1 MEPDTWLAI
10 RQAKARL
17 FDLEELAAFDGSVE
31 SQIVRDLAD
40 KASPND
46 IDSLAHEARNFLE
59 ISLDDQFAW
68 VSVEA
73 ALDHWRDAVQAAGV
87 WVFKRHFRQ
96 IDVAGFCIYDS
107 QRPLVY
113 LNNGQPK
120 VRQIFT
126 LFHELAHL
134 FFEFNHLERSNVG
147 HYMDTLDGRDREVEI
162 ACNRFAGEFLVPTS
176 HFQEFAAPR
185 VAEGLTDDTLDFLAR
200 KYRVSREVALRKCLN
215 QTWVDQKFYDDKVQ
229 EWRDQSFGNPEGS
242 GGGNYYANQG
252 TYLGAKYTAL
262 AFRGYYQGV
271 YDVDQLSEYL
281 GVRATSVPGIE
292 SWLNRRL
299 APT

>member
-10 RQAKARL
+10 REARARL
-17 FDLEELAAFDGSVE
+17 FDLEELAALDGSVE

-120 VRQIFT
+120 ARQIFT

-185 VAEGLTDDTLDFLAR
+185 VAEALTDDTLDFLAR